1 MNFDSLVE
9 DALFLYTDKKPLVV
23 SHESLVDYMD
33 ANIQRPIVAKVHR
46 GLMYA
51 PFNSPETTNELKIE
65 WQTALNHVLNTYTPI
80 VIGYAGGDH
89 SLMSFLEDDHTD
101 MRRDVYWCY
110 RGKPDPFD
118 LPEEK
123 IQRFVEK
130 RNGYFVAIDGFDAL
144 MVEIGKAMY
153 GDAIRPGLTT
163 EHLKKQYDKRIQQY
177 NQQWK
182 S

>member
-1 MNFDSLVE
+1 
-9 DALFLYTDKKPLVV
+9 
-23 SHESLVDYMD
+23 MD

-101 MRRDVYWCY
+101 MPRGVYWCY

-163 EHLKKQYDKRIQQY
+163 EHLQKKYEKRVQQY
-177 NQQWK
+177 HQQWEELNK
-182 S
+182 NRKYRKPLGK

>member
-163 EHLKKQYDKRIQQY
+163 EHLKKKYEKRVQQY
-177 NQQWK
+177 NQQ
-182 S
+182 